1 MRVCDG
7 LPVFEFAIFSC
18 VFSMIL
24 FSYISCG
31 FCRCFVKPQL
41 ARVGGCQLCDLG
53 LFYSMLSLV
62 DALGRASQR
71 HIMHFR
77 LSFIDVS

>member
-1 MRVCDG
+1 MRVCGG
-7 LPVFEFAIFSC
+7 LPEFEFAIFSC
-18 VFSMIL
+18 VFLMIYC
-24 FSYISCG
+24 SCISHW
-31 FCRCFVKPQL
+31 FYRCFMKPQL

-53 LFYSMLSLV
+53 LFYSMLPLV
-62 DALGRASQR
+62 EALGRASQR

>member
-1 MRVCDG
+1 MRVCEG

-18 VFSMIL
+18 VFLMIL
-24 FSYISCG
+24 VKVFLMYFIW

-41 ARVGGCQLCDLG
+41 ASVGAYQLCDLG
-53 LFYSMLSLV
+53 LFYDVFSLCEG
-62 DALGRASQR
+62 LGRASQR

-77 LSFIDVS
+77 LVL